1 MNEDPIHRISEK
13 IKESQNIAVTSHLRP
28 DGDSVCTSLALHLMG
43 KQLGKNISI
52 FIKDEIPFPFNRFPE
67 LKIVDTGQINPDNF
81 DIIILLE
88 CANVE
93 RSGQKHI
100 NDSFK
105 INIDHHHSNDFYA
118 DINWVNPEAAA
129 VASMVY
135 ELGKYLSIKFDSKI
149 SSLLYS
155 AIVSDTGS
163 FQFSNTKANAFK
175 TCYELVNYGAVPH
188 KIIDLLFNNNPP
200 EKIKLLG
207 QVLSTLKMSHNG
219 KIAIITMFDR
229 FLNKLKLKHIDTEDI
244 TTYARTIKGVRVV
257 LFFKEM
263 GKNTF
268 RVSIRTKGKANAMEI
283 ANKFSG
289 GGHMHAAGF
298 TVTGN
303 YKKLI
308 KEIPSIVNRLLN
320 DKGQGNKTYPDGTE
334 T

>member
-1 MNEDPIHRISEK
+1 MNEDSIHRISEK
-13 IKESQNIAVTSHLRP
+13 IKESQQIAVTSHLRP

-52 FIKDEIPFPFNRFPE
+52 FIKDEVPFPFNHFPG
-67 LKIVDTGQINPDNF
+67 LDIVDSGQIEPENF
-81 DIIILLE
+81 DIVILLE

-100 NDSFK
+100 DDCYK
-105 INIDHHHSNDFYA
+105 INIDHHYSNDFYA

-129 VASMVY
+129 VACMIY
-135 ELGKYLSIKFDSKI
+135 ELGKHLNIKFNSKI
-149 SSLLYS
+149 ASPLYS

-175 TCYELVNYGAVPH
+175 TCYELVKYGAVPH
-188 KIIDLLFNNNPP
+188 KITDLLFNNNPP

-219 KIAIITMFDR
+219 SIASITMFDR
-229 FLNKLKLKHIDTEDI
+229 FLKKLKINHIDTEDI
-244 TTYARTIKGVRVV
+244 TTYTRTIKGVKVV

-263 GKNTF
+263 KKDTF
-268 RVSIRTKGKANAMEI
+268 RVSIRTKGKANAMKI
-283 ANKFSG
+283 ANHFSG

-298 TVTGN
+298 TVTGD
-303 YKKLI
+303 YRRLI
-308 KEIPSIVNRLLN
+308 KEIPSIVNDLLK
-320 DKGQGNKTYPDGTE
+320 DKGQNNKT
-334 T
+334 

>member
-1 MNEDPIHRISEK
+1 MNEDPINHISEK

-43 KQLGKNISI
+43 KQLGKNVSI
-52 FIKDEIPFPFNRFPE
+52 FIKDKIPFPFNHFPG
-67 LKIVDTGQINPDNF
+67 LDIVDPGQINPDNF
-81 DIIILLE
+81 DIVILLE
-88 CANVE
+88 CANVK

-100 NDSFK
+100 DDCYK

-129 VASMVY
+129 VACMVY
-135 ELGKYLSIKFDSKI
+135 ELGKHLSIKFDSKI

-175 TCYELVNYGAVPH
+175 TCYELVNHGAVPH
-188 KIIDLLFNNNPP
+188 KITDLLFNNNPP

-219 KIAIITMFDR
+219 KIATITMFDK
-229 FLNKLKLKHIDTEDI
+229 FLKKLKIKHIDTEDF
-244 TTYARTIKGVRVV
+244 TTYTRTIKGINVV

-268 RVSIRTKGKANAMEI
+268 RVSIRTKGETNAMKI
-283 ANKFSG
+283 ANIFSG

-308 KEIPSIVNRLLN
+308 KEIPSVVNELLQ
-320 DKGQGNKTYPDGTE
+320 DKDKDNKT
-334 T
+334 